1 MTRIAVLVHSTNPR
15 GGVVHGMQL
24 AEALYDAGHQ
34 ATLIAPDVSGQ
45 GFFREPRC
53 AVLTIPAKPEIDTVT
68 MVARRIDEIAAFL
81 DRPETGSFDIHHA
94 QDPIGANA
102 LADLVGTRRIPGFA
116 RTVHHL
122 DRFDDPRLAAWQAR
136 GMQAASRVCVVSRLW
151 RDRLQHDHGVTA
163 TIVGN
168 GVDTARFTPRAD
180 PHDASVRAR
189 LRLLPVGTGPIVL
202 AMGGIEPRKNTLGT
216 LQAFRLLAG
225 SYPGARLVIAGGATL
240 LDHRPY
246 RERFDMALARSGVAD
261 RVILAGV
268 MPDDQLPALYR
279 IADMLAF
286 PSLEEGFGLCVLEA
300 MACGRPVI
308 VSDIAPFTEYLA
320 PDDVLWAS
328 PNQPNSILMAMLEA
342 LDPNVRNRLGDTG
355 PRRAASFGWN
365 RVATAH
371 LPVYAAFDRTM
382 ELHHA

>member
-24 AEALYDAGHQ
+24 AEALCDAGHQ
-34 ATLIAPDVSGQ
+34 ATLIAPDVGGQ

-68 MVARRIDEIAAFL
+68 MVSRRIDEIAAFL
-81 DRPETGSFDIHHA
+81 EQPATGSFDIYHA

-102 LADLVGTRRIPGFA
+102 LAGLVGTRRIQGFV

-136 GMQAASRVCVVSRLW
+136 GMHAASRVCVVSRLW

-180 PHDASVRAR
+180 PHDAAVRAR
-189 LRLLPVGTGPIVL
+189 LGLPVGTGPIVL

-216 LQAFRLLAG
+216 LQAFQLLAG

-246 RERFDMALARSGVAD
+246 RERFDTALARSGVAD
-261 RVILAGV
+261 RVIVAGV

-308 VSDIAPFTEYLA
+308 VSDIAPFTEYLQ
-320 PDDVLWAS
+320 PDDVLWAA
-328 PNQPNSILMAMLEA
+328 PDEPGSILMAMLEA
-342 LDPNVRNRLGDTG
+342 LDTRIRDRLHETG
-355 PRRAASFGWN
+355 PGRAAAFGWN
-365 RVATAH
+365 GVAMAH
-371 LPVYAAFDRTM
+371 LPVYAALDRTL
-382 ELHHA
+382 EPNHA